1 MAILDSR
8 GLPLLRKILILMTDG
23 EYNSAYCKGVI
34 SQDSTSG
41 SGSNTDH
48 INCNAPNGQSFNQA
62 ESLCTNMKATGFI
75 VYTIG
80 FNIVDDQRARDL
92 MSSCATDA
100 LHAYQASTGDELQ
113 QAFRDIAAKISALRL
128 TN

>member
-1 MAILDSR
+1 M
-8 GLPLLRKILILMTDG
+8 
-23 EYNSAYCKGVI
+23 KG
-34 SQDSTSG
+34 
-41 SGSNTDH
+41 
-48 INCNAPNGQSFNQA
+48 
-62 ESLCTNMKATGFI
+62 TGFI

-100 LHAYQASTGDELQ
+100 SHAYQASTGDELQ
-113 QAFRDIAAKISALRL
+113 LAFRDIATKISTLRL